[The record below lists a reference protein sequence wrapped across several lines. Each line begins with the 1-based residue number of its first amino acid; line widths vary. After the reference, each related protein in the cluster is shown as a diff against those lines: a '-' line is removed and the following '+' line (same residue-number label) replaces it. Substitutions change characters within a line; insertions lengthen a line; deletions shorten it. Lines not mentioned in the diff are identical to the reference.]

1 MLYVVPNGSIN
12 SSSVTIQVK
21 EFPDIYTTG
30 LSGRKA
36 LPTHRRLPA
45 ARKVGLFN
53 LGSSGNAV
61 TTLLQS
67 AVDFAFKA
75 EQGFRDSFCV
85 FCIYK
90 NMHIQSIYRER
101 LSQPRVEFYWR
112 EQ

>member
-1 MLYVVPNGSIN
+1 MLYVLPNGSIN

-61 TTLLQS
+61 TTLL
-67 AVDFAFKA
+67 
-75 EQGFRDSFCV
+75 
-85 FCIYK
+85 
-90 NMHIQSIYRER
+90 
-101 LSQPRVEFYWR
+101 
-112 EQ
+112 